1 MTLGLGISIGTV
13 NTVCAVAGESGRAAH
28 RNKRKGAPTTW
39 RTTLTFDSAGV
50 ARIGRIPKHGRALA
64 EFADLSQRSTPT
76 ARVGNRTLTA
86 ADLVATVAQGV
97 IAETLGPEP
106 DAGVALAVTH
116 PVGYSE
122 EQVGELRGALE
133 TVGLARAELICEPV
147 AAAAWLEATQGPIT
161 PGLMLV
167 YDLGGS
173 GLSVT
178 LVRVGAG
185 APDNRVVGKSVR
197 SADYGGRAFG
207 ALMTKR
213 ASRLA
218 SPRSLTGSDV
228 AISALRSIHVLRSV
242 DLVYKCLRTADVTM
256 ADVDRVLVIGGAARP
271 REVAQVLGEELA
283 RPVIAAADPERTI
296 ADGAAILAQRAAEAA
311 RGTVSR
317 RRIGTAWSQR
327 RLVRVAAAVLIAGG
341 GAMAGVVLPEAAVAA
356 GTSHPGLVFLD
367 R

>member
-1 MTLGLGISIGTV
+1 MAVGLGVSIGTV
-13 NTVCAVAGESGRAAH
+13 NTVCEVAGENGRAAH
-28 RNKRKGAPTTW
+28 RNKRKGVPTKW

-50 ARIGRIPKHGRALA
+50 ARVGRIPAHGRALA

-97 IAETLGPEP
+97 IAETLGAEP
-106 DAGVALAVTH
+106 REDLALAVTH
-116 PVGYSE
+116 PVGYSDR
-122 EQVGELRGALE
+122 QVGDLRGALD
-133 TVGLARAELICEPV
+133 TVGLERAELIAEPV
-147 AAAAWLEATQGPIT
+147 AAAAWFEAARGPVA

-185 APDNRVVGKSVR
+185 APDNRVIGTPVR
-197 SADYGGRAFG
+197 SREYGGRAVG

-218 SPRSLTGSDV
+218 SPRSLTDSDA

-242 DLVYKCLRTADVTM
+242 DLVYTCLRTADVTM

-296 ADGAAILAQRAAEAA
+296 AEGAAIIAHQAAEAA
-311 RGTVSR
+311 CGTRGR
-317 RRIGTAWSQR
+317 RRTGTAWSQR

-341 GAMAGVVLPEAAVAA
+341 GAMAGVVVPEAAVAA
-356 GTSHPGLVFLD
+356 GSAHAGQVPLD

>member
-1 MTLGLGISIGTV
+1 M
-13 NTVCAVAGESGRAAH
+13 AGESGRAAH
-28 RNKRKGAPTTW
+28 RNKKKGVPTTW
-39 RTTLTFDSAGV
+39 RTTLTFDSAGA
-50 ARIGRIPKHGRALA
+50 ARVGRIPKHGRALA

-97 IAETLGPEP
+97 ITETLGAEP
-106 DAGVALAVTH
+106 DENVALAVTH
-116 PVGYSE
+116 PVGYSG
-122 EQVGELRGALE
+122 EQVADLRGALE

-147 AAAAWLEATQGPIT
+147 AATAWFEATQDPVT

-173 GLSVT
+173 ALSVT

-185 APDNRVVGKSVR
+185 APDNRVVGTPVR
-197 SADYGGRAFG
+197 SSEYGGRAFG

-218 SPRSLTGSDV
+218 SPRSLTDSDA

-242 DLVYKCLRTADVTM
+242 DLVYKCLRIADVTM

-271 REVAQVLGEELA
+271 REVAKVLGEELA
-283 RPVIAAADPERTI
+283 RPVIVAADPERTI

-311 RGTVSR
+311 GGTVGGR
-317 RRIGTAWSQR
+317 RGGSAWSQR

-341 GAMAGVVLPEAAVAA
+341 GAMAGVVVPEAAVAA
-356 GTSHPGLVFLD
+356 GTAHTGLVPLD